1 MEKITCKGCQATVDE
16 ALEFCSSCGE
26 WLGLKLEEP
35 IDTTAAATE
44 ETTVNNSDGVVL
56 VKIPANAIPQE
67 ILERPGLKID
77 V

>member
-1 MEKITCKGCQATVDE
+1 MTPLPPHTL
-16 ALEFCSSCGE
+16 ALTIKDKLYVE
-26 WLGLKLEEP
+26 KLEEP

-67 ILERPGLKID
+67 ILDAAGSQN
-77 V
+77 